1 MIFNNMWVIAFLIA
15 FLVCVLLC
23 PMLIPLLHR
32 LKFGQY
38 IREEGPE
45 AHQKKAGTTTMG
57 GLIFLLA
64 ATLVTLI
71 FCIGNVKALVVLFVT
86 LGFGLIGFLDD
97 YIKVV
102 KKRNLGLTALQK
114 MAGLFVIAAVFYV
127 YLAYLSDV
135 GCEIIIPFLNGKS
148 INIGWLFIPFYL
160 LAMLGTVNGANLT
173 DGLDGL
179 NASVTSVIAAFFTIV
194 CAVKGETFGFVPA
207 IMLGVLLAYLIFNAY
222 PAKVFMGDTGSLALG
237 GFVAAMAFMLHMPLF
252 ILLIAIIYLC
262 EVVSV
267 MMQVSYFKITHGK
280 RIFKMTPIHH
290 HFELCGWSD
299 VRVVTVFTIVTIIG
313 CVIAFEGV

>member
-23 PMLIPLLHR
+23 PMLIPLLHK

-45 AHQKKAGTTTMG
+45 AHQKKAGTPTMG
-57 GLIFLLA
+57 GIIFLLS

-71 FCIGNVKALVVLFVT
+71 FCINNIKALVVLFVT

-102 KKRNLGLTALQK
+102 KKRNLGLTPLQK
-114 MAGLFVIAAVFYV
+114 MAGRFVIAAAFYV

-135 GCEIIIPFLNGKS
+135 GCDIIIPFLNGKS

-179 NASVTSVIAAFFTIV
+179 NASVTSVIAAFFAIV
-194 CAVKGETFGFVPA
+194 CAVKGESFGFVPA

-252 ILLIAIIYLC
+252 IILIAIIYLC

-290 HFELCGWSD
+290 HFELCGWSE

-313 CVIAFEGV
+313 CVIAFAGV

>member
-1 MIFNNMWVIAFLIA
+1 MWVIAFLIA

-23 PMLIPLLHR
+23 PMLIPLLHK

-45 AHQKKAGTTTMG
+45 AHQKKAGTPTMG

-71 FCIGNVKALVVLFVT
+71 FCIGNVKALVVLLVT

-114 MAGLFVIAAVFYV
+114 MAGLFVITAVFYV

-179 NASVTSVIAAFFTIV
+179 NASVTSVIAGFFTIV
-194 CAVKGETFGFVPA
+194 CAVKGESFGFVPA

-252 ILLIAIIYLC
+252 IILIAIIYLC

-280 RIFKMTPIHH
+280 RIFKMTP
-290 HFELCGWSD
+290 
-299 VRVVTVFTIVTIIG
+299 
-313 CVIAFEGV
+313 